1 MFLPKDKQISKEVF
15 LLALPIILSNL
26 SRVLMSIV
34 DIAMVG
40 RLGKEAIAATGMGG
54 MLTWGALSVVLGVRT
69 AVQTITSRRVGQKR
83 KKECGTAFHN
93 GLIMAL
99 FYGVPVSVFGM
110 LFSKNIVPFFIKDE
124 IATPLTIEYTSIV
137 FLSIIFS
144 AISFVFVGFLTGI
157 EKTKPHLVVTIASN
171 FLNVYLNA
179 GLIYGSEGVKALI
192 DTKLPGLT
200 LLSGLW
206 SWLPFPALGVKGA
219 AIATLLSTLFMCA
232 HYSFYLFNK
241 KMREDY
247 RVFSFSLNIK
257 MMKTQ
262 LRLAVPMG
270 LQETTIAIGWS
281 IFYKIMGIIGLVEL
295 ATTELV
301 FVIMHASFM
310 PAIGVG
316 QACATLV
323 GKHMGEKN
331 TTKAETSIYESIRI
345 SEYIMGTMGILF
357 VLFPVFFLRIFTN
370 DPEIIALGIIG
381 IRVVG
386 FLQFVDA
393 IGMTLWFALSG
404 AGNTFFPALVE
415 SLLIWLV
422 MIPGSWFIGVY
433 LKVGF
438 VGPFTLLPSIYI
450 TFATIMVM
458 KIRKGDWKNIE
469 V

>member
-1 MFLPKDKQISKEVF
+1 
-15 LLALPIILSNL
+15 
-26 SRVLMSIV
+26 
-34 DIAMVG
+34 
-40 RLGKEAIAATGMGG
+40 
-54 MLTWGALSVVLGVRT
+54 
-69 AVQTITSRRVGQKR
+69 
-83 KKECGTAFHN
+83 
-93 GLIMAL
+93 
-99 FYGVPVSVFGM
+99 
-110 LFSKNIVPFFIKDE
+110 
-124 IATPLTIEYTSIV
+124 
-137 FLSIIFS
+137 
-144 AISFVFVGFLTGI
+144 
-157 EKTKPHLVVTIASN
+157 
-171 FLNVYLNA
+171 
-179 GLIYGSEGVKALI
+179 
-192 DTKLPGLT
+192 
-200 LLSGLW
+200 
-206 SWLPFPALGVKGA
+206 
-219 AIATLLSTLFMCA
+219 
-232 HYSFYLFNK
+232 
-241 KMREDY
+241 
-247 RVFSFSLNIK
+247 
-257 MMKTQ
+257 
-262 LRLAVPMG
+262 
-270 LQETTIAIGWS
+270 
-281 IFYKIMGIIGLVEL
+281 
-295 ATTELV
+295 
-301 FVIMHASFM
+301 M

-323 GKHMGEKN
+323 GKYMGEKN
-331 TTKAETSIYESIRI
+331 ITKAETSIYESIRI

-386 FLQFVDA
+386 LLQFVDA

>member
-1 MFLPKDKQISKEVF
+1 
-15 LLALPIILSNL
+15 
-26 SRVLMSIV
+26 MSVV

-69 AVQTITSRRVGQKR
+69 AVQTITSRRVGQK
-83 KKECGTAFHN
+83 KEKECGAAFHN

-99 FYGVPVSVFGM
+99 TYGIPVSLLGA
-110 LFSKNIVPFFIKDE
+110 LFSKNLVPFFIKDK
-124 IATPLTIEYTSIV
+124 IATPLAVEYTGIV
-137 FLSIIFS
+137 FLGIIFS

-157 EKTKPHLVVTIASN
+157 EKTKPHLIVTIVSN
-171 FLNVYLNA
+171 CLNVYLNA
-179 GLIYGSEGVKALI
+179 GFIYGTAGIKALVE
-192 DTKLPGLT
+192 TKLPGLVF
-200 LLSGLW
+200 LSGLW
-206 SWLPFPALGVKGA
+206 GWAPFPALGVKGA
-219 AIATLLSTLFMCA
+219 AIATLLSTVFMCI

-241 KMREDY
+241 KTIERY
-247 RVFSFSLNIK
+247 RVFSFSVDIQ

-281 IFYKIMGIIGLVEL
+281 VFYKIMGIIGLVEL

-323 GKHMGEKN
+323 GRYMGEKKIK
-331 TTKAETSIYESIRI
+331 KAEASIYESIRI
-345 SEYIMGTMGILF
+345 SEYIMGTMGVLF
-357 VLFPVFFLRIFTN
+357 ILFPVFFLNLFTN
-370 DPEIIALGIIG
+370 DPEIIAFGTYG

-415 SLLIWLV
+415 SLLIWFV
-422 MIPGSWFIGVY
+422 MIPGSWFVGVY

-450 TFATIMVM
+450 TFATIMVL
-458 KIRKGDWKNIE
+458 KIRKGDWKNI
-469 V
+469 VV

>member
-247 RVFSFSLNIK
+247 SVFSFSLNIK

-323 GKHMGEKN
+323 GKYMGEKN
-331 TTKAETSIYESIRI
+331 ITKAETSIYESIRI

>member
-1 MFLPKDKQISKEVF
+1 
-15 LLALPIILSNL
+15 
-26 SRVLMSIV
+26 MSIV

-83 KKECGTAFHN
+83 YKECGTAFHN

-99 FYGVPVSVFGM
+99 TYGIPVSFFGM
-110 LFSKNIVPFFIKDE
+110 VFSKNIVPFFIKDD
-124 IATPLTIEYTSIV
+124 IATHLTIEYTSIV

-179 GLIYGSEGVKALI
+179 GFIYGSDGIRNLI
-192 DTKLPGLT
+192 NTKLPELT
-200 LLSGLW
+200 FLSGLW
-206 SWLPFPALGVKGA
+206 SWVSFPALGVKGA
-219 AIATLLSTLFMCA
+219 AIATFLSTVFMCL

-241 KMREDY
+241 KMNEDY
-247 RVFSFSLNIK
+247 RLFSFFLNTK

-270 LQETTIAIGWS
+270 LQETTIAVGWS
-281 IFYKIMGIIGLVEL
+281 MFYKIMGTIGLVEL

-323 GKHMGEKN
+323 GKYMGEKKLK
-331 TTKAETSIYESIRI
+331 KAETSIYESIRI
-345 SEYIMGTMGILF
+345 SEYIMGTMGVLF
-357 VLFPVFFLRIFTN
+357 ILFPVFFLRIFTS
-370 DPEIIALGIIG
+370 DPEIIALGTVG

-386 FLQFVDA
+386 LLQFVDA

-433 LKVGF
+433 HNVGF
-438 VGPFTLLPSIYI
+438 VGPFTLLPLVYI
-450 TFATIMVM
+450 SFATIMVV
-458 KIRKGDWKNIE
+458 KIRKGDWKNID